1 MVSTCHSRLIP
12 AISRSFVNQ
21 YATLSIIARVRAA
34 KKEEPR
40 KKKETGFQMLKFV
53 KKLSS
58 RFNEEN
64 NNW

>member
-1 MVSTCHSRLIP
+1 MASTCHSRLIP

-21 YATLSIIARVRAA
+21 YATFSIIARVRTA
-34 KKEEPR
+34 KKEE
-40 KKKETGFQMLKFV
+40 ETGFQMLKFV